1 MRFLKYWRY
10 PAEWPILRVD
20 DRLLLILAGAIVGT
34 SSGLAAVALNRS
46 LVWMLDSLLAYRHFW
61 WSFLLPAGGAALSAL
76 FLEKI
81 VKEGAGHGVPEVI
94 YSVSRRGG
102 LLRFRSSYS
111 RLISSALTIGSGGSA
126 GPEAPVVMSGA
137 AIGSSIARL
146 FSLNERQRITL
157 VGCGAAG
164 AISSIFNAP
173 IAGLVFTV
181 EVVLGEWTALNIVPI
196 AIASVAGTQISRILQ
211 GNQIAFAHH
220 LFRVDLLD
228 NVATVG
234 LAAFTAAASIL
245 LTWAL
250 RRSHGV
256 STQLPA
262 PLWLRAAIGGTVV
275 GLIGYFFP
283 VVIGEGYHW
292 IQEMIEG
299 AFVSGFGLALLLVF
313 AKITAT
319 AFTLGWGGSGGIFG
333 PCLVIGSLVGLTYHR
348 LLEILWPSAGWI
360 DGGCFALL
368 GMAGLISGMLQAPLT
383 GIFLIS
389 EITGGYGVILPL
401 IIVSALSTTICQFL
415 EPASFY
421 LKELVERGQLLRPG
435 TDGRVL
441 ADLSVSEL
449 IEKDCIAVQPNMLLG
464 DLITI
469 VQKSHRNYFPVEDA
483 ATGVFVGMVML
494 DDIRPYLFNPGMY
507 HAVLLG
513 QIMQTGIET
522 VHPDDDLPEILERM
536 DANHLYSMP
545 VVANER
551 FLGMISK
558 ATLLDRYRK
567 ELKVQT
573 TLQ

>member
-1 MRFLKYWRY
+1 M
-10 PAEWPILRVD
+10 D

-220 LFRVDLLD
+220 LFPVDLLD
-228 NVATVG
+228 SVATVG

-256 STQLPA
+256 STRLPA

-299 AFVSGFGLALLLVF
+299 AFVSGLGLALLLVF

>member
-34 SSGLAAVALNRS
+34 SSGLAALAFNRS

-220 LFRVDLLD
+220 LFPVDLLD
-228 NVATVG
+228 SVATVG

-469 VQKSHRNYFPVEDA
+469 VQKSRRNYFPVEDA